1 MRYEKNMYTSQDF
14 EVFKG
19 NVYVRIQENGPLDF
33 ISKILVSNVIEEYW
47 NDQNTLY
54 AIYLLAMVDYLS
66 KMNGVP
72 LYSKYDYMRKYKL
85 KDRIYPL
92 SITISAKIDNKSEE
106 EYIDDAIPEFLKY
119 NIVEGDTFNVK

>member
-1 MRYEKNMYTSQDF
+1 MYTSQDF

-119 NIVEGDTFNVK
+119 NIVEGDIFNVK

>member
-1 MRYEKNMYTSQDF
+1 MEKNMHTSQDF

-119 NIVEGDTFNVK
+119 NIVEGDIFNVK

>member
-1 MRYEKNMYTSQDF
+1 MKKNMYTSQDF

-19 NVYVRIQENGPLDF
+19 NVYIRIQENGPLDF
-33 ISKILVSNVIEEYW
+33 ISKVLVSNIIEEYW
-47 NDQNTLY
+47 NNQNTLY

-66 KMNGVP
+66 KINGIP

-106 EYIDDAIPEFLKY
+106 EYIADAIPEFLKY
-119 NIVEGDTFNVK
+119 NIVEGNIFNIK

>member
-1 MRYEKNMYTSQDF
+1 MKKNMYTSQDF

-119 NIVEGDTFNVK
+119 NIVEGDIFNVKQ

>member
-1 MRYEKNMYTSQDF
+1 MKKNMYTSQDF

-92 SITISAKIDNKSEE
+92 SITISAKIDHKSEE

-119 NIVEGDTFNVK
+119 NIVEGDIFNVK

>member
-19 NVYVRIQENGPLDF
+19 NVYVRIQENGSLDF

>member
-1 MRYEKNMYTSQDF
+1 MKKNMYTSQDF

-119 NIVEGDTFNVK
+119 NIVEGDIFNVK

>member
-1 MRYEKNMYTSQDF
+1 MKKNMYTSQDF

-119 NIVEGDTFNVK
+119 NIVEGDIFNIK

>member
-1 MRYEKNMYTSQDF
+1 MDNSYSLQEF

-19 NVYVRIQENGPLDF
+19 NVYIRIQEHGQIGF
-33 ISKILVSNVIEEYW
+33 IRKMLVSNVIEDYW
-47 NDQNTLY
+47 NEENTLC

-66 KMNGVP
+66 KLNDIP

-92 SITISAKIDNKSEE
+92 SIIVSAKLDNRKEE

-119 NIVEGDTFNVK
+119 NIVEGDIFNVK